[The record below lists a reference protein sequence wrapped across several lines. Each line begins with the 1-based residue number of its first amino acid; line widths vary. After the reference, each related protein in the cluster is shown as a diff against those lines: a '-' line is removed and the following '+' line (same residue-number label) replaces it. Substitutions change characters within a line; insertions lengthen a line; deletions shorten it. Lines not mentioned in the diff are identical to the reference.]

1 MIVTLMRD
9 KLILIPRNF
18 AIPTVQPKA
27 CPIHASLGVLGR
39 KWALLL
45 LRDVAFHEH
54 VRFSDMLRNS
64 PGLTPRILTMR
75 LKELQEEGFLI
86 RLTDGVR
93 RGTITYELASKGR
106 DVIPILTALTNFGI
120 KHHANVVFEDGEPR
134 SLAEMFPW
142 SQSELLRDL
151 KEYADRSPTAKEGP
165 AKGRL
170 RGRNLNGSRARG
182 KSRAGRAP
190 VASVPRGRAPP
201 E

>member
-1 MIVTLMRD
+1 MIVVLMPD
-9 KLILIPRNF
+9 KLILTPRGF

-54 VRFSDMLRNS
+54 VRFSDI
-64 PGLTPRILTMR
+64 GA
-75 LKELQEEGFLI
+75 
-86 RLTDGVR
+86 
-93 RGTITYELASKGR
+93 ITYELASKGR

-134 SLAEMFPW
+134 SLAEMFPR

-151 KEYADRSPTAKEGP
+151 KEYADRSPTAKEVS

-170 RGRNLNGSRARG
+170 RGRNLNGSRGRG

-190 VASVPRGRAPP
+190 AAAIPRGRAPP